1 MTSRNSAEAD
11 FTLIE
16 IMVVLVV
23 LGLTPATMVGRGRPR
38 SAGLEAR
45 MVARDLAHALRAAR
59 AQAIAADREVDVT
72 LDPGRH
78 SFRIDAGPEHALPA
92 WLGMAVV
99 GLRGTNPAIRAIRFA
114 PDGSASGGTVVLARG
129 REDLRVGV
137 DWLTGRG
144 SVADAP

>member
-1 MTSRNSAEAD
+1 MTSRNSAEAG

-23 LGLTPATMVGRGRPR
+23 LGLTLAIMVGRGPPR

-45 MVARDLAHALRAAR
+45 MAARDLAHALRAAR
-59 AQAIAADREVDVT
+59 AEAIAADREVAVT

-78 SFRIDAGPEHALPA
+78 SFRIGAGPEQVLPA

-99 GLRGTNPAIRAIRFA
+99 GLRGTNPASSAIRFA
-114 PDGSASGGTVVLARG
+114 PDGSASGGAVVLARG
-129 REDLRVGV
+129 REELRVGV
-137 DWLTGRG
+137 DWLTGRV